1 MSDCRA
7 SVEVI
12 LVEYRHWYCQ
22 PDFWQRHTKAYRL
35 LSLFLRY
42 LPIQKCSVI
51 ILGENCTRLP
61 RLKEAD
67 ERWSGYHQSSFG
79 CCGHLVGDVDNV
91 SITLISAPWR
101 HRGYSPLLQRRR
113 PLVSQSPF
121 AESVRVGVGSRW
133 VVVQYEHVRFF
144 ISLSLQRSYVLI
156 MGPAFD
162 GTLRFEWCVSIFNRS
177 AKKQF

>member
-1 MSDCRA
+1 MSRLGR
-7 SVEVI
+7 SYTGRISSLI
-12 LVEYRHWYCQ
+12 L
-22 PDFWQRHTKAYRL
+22 PDSATHTKAYRL
-35 LSLFLRY
+35 FSPF
-42 LPIQKCSVI
+42 LPIQKHSVI

-101 HRGYSPLLQRRR
+101 HRGYSPLLR

-121 AESVRVGVGSRW
+121 SESVRVGVGSRW
-133 VVVQYEHVRFF
+133 VVVQYEHVRFL
-144 ISLSLQRSYVLI
+144 ISLLLQRSYVLI

-162 GTLRFEWCVSIFNRS
+162 GTLKFEWCVSIFNRS